1 MCTRHTDAILAQL
14 AAAEARAQAL
24 ERDNRHL
31 RALLSL
37 REEQFRDL
45 DPGYYLV
52 TQSLEFNGP
61 GQTRAEAERSVRD
74 YTADGGWCSLV
85 HVIRH
90 YEADEQPDDNEGI
103 YHPATLFPGPRE
115 AA

>member
-1 MCTRHTDAILAQL
+1 MIVDSLRVQL

>member
-1 MCTRHTDAILAQL
+1 MIVDSLRVQL

-24 ERDNRHL
+24 EEDNRHL